1 MYCLAKFDELCSLQ
15 IDDFIH
21 NLMLSIAN
29 TQPLKAWDD
38 EFHNLIMV
46 SRRLAFKHPFMI
58 IRFGFYDLVYKI
70 CNFYLGIYVLPYF
83 HKELIF
89 SFLELF

>member
-1 MYCLAKFDELCSLQ
+1 MFAVLLAKCGEFCSFQ
-15 IDDFIH
+15 IDGFIH

-29 TQPLKAWDD
+29 TQPLKTWDD

-58 IRFGFYDLVYKI
+58 IRFAFLTLFIKFGICMLACMFY
-70 CNFYLGIYVLPYF
+70 
-83 HKELIF
+83 HIF
-89 SFLELF
+89 TRN